1 MTGPAGDERPAWTGG
16 RSTLWLMGDLVDG
29 GPDSIGV
36 LDLVLWLQ
44 KEAQAAG
51 GRLIALLGNH
61 DVLLV
66 AARRFPDHVTGH
78 EGRTL
83 LDDWRDNGGRDPDR
97 DRLTAEHVAW
107 LTRLPAM
114 AQAGDTLLVHANSVF
129 YANYGGTVDEANS
142 RIGAVVAGT
151 DPAALE
157 RLLVQ
162 FDEQRAFVEDRP
174 DGRTRLDQFLQVF
187 GGRRLVHGHTP
198 IGKITGQPA
207 EHISAPLVYQS
218 GRAVDVDGWI
228 RKGGQGFVYRL

>member
-1 MTGPAGDERPAWTGG
+1 
-16 RSTLWLMGDLVDG
+16 MGDLVDG

-66 AARRFPDHVTGH
+66 AARRFPHHVTGH

-83 LDDWRDNGGRDPDR
+83 LDDWRDNGGRDPDL

-114 AQAGDTLLVHANSVF
+114 AQAEDTLLVHADSVF

-157 RLLVQ
+157 RLLLQ
-162 FDEQRAFVEDRP
+162 FDEQRGLCRGSPGWAHVSRSVPAGLRRAAAGAWPHAHRQNHRSACRADQRAVGLP
-174 DGRTRLDQFLQVF
+174 GRARGRRRRLD
-187 GGRRLVHGHTP
+187 
-198 IGKITGQPA
+198 K
-207 EHISAPLVYQS
+207 E
-218 GRAVDVDGWI
+218 GRAGV
-228 RKGGQGFVYRL
+228 RLPAVERCGASGNSAA